1 MAALNTIAREWADEI
16 REGIAWVI
24 IWKTGRSWN
33 AEAVWLNPDDDTFEL
48 EDLDTA
54 RKILEQDPNAVMLNG
69 YYCGHLGENMTAA
82 ELAAGIRWHYE
93 NGYNMLNGSTA
104 FPPEPLER
112 PADLPA
118 DLPWYGKAT
127 SAEPDPY
134 IFDGYMSVEDFEH
147 MHELMDAERQREEET
162 PPSDGIWHWCGG
174 LHVAPGQ
181 VYINGQPF
189 DGQIRELKLP
199 KIEPPEIKVPRPIFP
214 ELRSPPS
221 MELTIT
227 PDTAVSILDAL
238 RPAVLQFVERV
249 TELARR
255 AWEFLAEAARKARK
269 FMAQLARQFTDAMLH
284 GTTAHPKWW
293 HLYKHAKK
301 YRVRKKYKRLLQR
314 EFLKA
319 LAAGTG

>member
-1 MAALNTIAREWADEI
+1 MAALNAIAREWADEL

-33 AEAVWLNPDDDTFEL
+33 ATAVWLNPDDDTFEL

-93 NGYNMLNGSTA
+93 NQYNQLQDSAA
-104 FPPEPLER
+104 FPPEPA
-112 PADLPA
+112 AD
-118 DLPWYGKAT
+118 
-127 SAEPDPY
+127 
-134 IFDGYMSVEDFEH
+134 
-147 MHELMDAERQREEET
+147 RQHKEE
-162 PPSDGIWHWCGG
+162 SHI
-174 LHVAPGQ
+174 APGTLY
-181 VYINGQPF
+181 VNGNPI
-189 DGQIRELKLP
+189 DGKLLDLELPELKVDTVSLP
-199 KIEPPEIKVPRPIFP
+199 D
-214 ELRSPPS
+214 LRSPPS
-221 MELTIT
+221 MEMTLTIT
-227 PDTAVSILDAL
+227 PDTAASILDSI
-238 RPAVLQFVERV
+238 RPDVLQFVERV
-249 TELARR
+249 TAMARR
-255 AWEFLAEAARKARK
+255 AWEFLAEAARKAHK
-269 FMAQLARQFTDAMLH
+269 FMAQLARQFMDAMLRR
-284 GTTAHPKWW
+284 TTTHPKWW